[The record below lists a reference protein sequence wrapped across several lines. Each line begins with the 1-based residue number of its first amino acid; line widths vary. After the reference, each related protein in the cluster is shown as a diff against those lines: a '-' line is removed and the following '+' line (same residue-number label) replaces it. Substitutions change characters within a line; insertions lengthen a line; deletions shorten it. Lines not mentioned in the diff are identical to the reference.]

1 MQRFDLG
8 HPGEGELVIGPV
20 ALGDDGHFVFAGT
33 LERPVV
39 IGGDIL
45 DHRERGGPGIDYAFE
60 EGHAASTLV
69 LFNFLIRTPRRN
81 APNDALVPA
90 GIPWGPPRPA
100 GVKGWD

>member
-45 DHRERGGPGIDYAFE
+45 DHRERVGPGIDYAFE
-60 EGHAASTLV
+60 EGHAVSTLV
-69 LFNFLIRTPRRN
+69 LLNLLILTRRRN
-81 APNDALVPA
+81 ARNDTLLPTA
-90 GIPWGPPRPA
+90 IPWVPPRPA
-100 GVKGWD
+100 GMK